1 MDGKRIYRSRKN
13 KIICGVGGGIA
24 EYLDVDP
31 TLVRLVILLVM
42 LSGTGILLYLGAAL
56 IIPME
61 LYENE

>member
-1 MDGKRIYRSRKN
+1 
-13 KIICGVGGGIA
+13 GGGIG

-31 TLVRLVILLVM
+31 TLVRLIILLII

-61 LYENE
+61 PYENE

>member
-13 KIICGVGGGIA
+13 KIVCGVDGGIA

-31 TLVRLVILLVM
+31 TLVRLIILLII

-61 LYENE
+61 PYENE